1 MKRYISNKILINL
14 HEILVSLCN
23 KSELFVYK
31 KMYDRLDELY
41 KNGEFKEAKSLIDNI
56 KTNSVTISMDI
67 DLRLKEYHY
76 NKK

>member
-1 MKRYISNKILINL
+1 MKRYISNNILINL

-41 KNGEFKEAKSLIDNI
+41 KNGEFKEAKSLIDSI

-67 DLRLKEYHY
+67 DLRLKEYDY
-76 NKK
+76 NNK